1 MPIKR
6 GFVDIPGGQ
15 IHYRELREQPG
26 RVVVMLHS
34 NPGSSAMLLP
44 MIERFGKFRPVI
56 APDTPGFGDSTPAPQ
71 ARPEIADY
79 AAATIAALDALGIER
94 FDLYGNHTGA
104 NIAVEIAL
112 AQPERVGCVILDGIA
127 LYSPEMR
134 KDLLANYAPPVL
146 PDYEGRHLLW
156 TWHFVRDQWLF
167 WPWFHRDREH
177 RRDLSLPDPM
187 YLHAVVLDVLKS
199 LGTFQLGYRAS
210 FEYRKEERLP
220 LLRVPTM
227 VASART
233 DIFFPEFEQVAALVP
248 DVRKAIVGGESGN
261 ELDEATAL
269 FREFLGRPN
278 SV

>member
-1 MPIKR
+1 SCRCTCNSNAVTLSDDALLSTRRVCARSRGRHAVSMLAQRSAIREARGVAEHAMPIKR

-104 NIAVEIAL
+104 NMAV
-112 AQPERVGCVILDGIA
+112 
-127 LYSPEMR
+127 
-134 KDLLANYAPPVL
+134 
-146 PDYEGRHLLW
+146 
-156 TWHFVRDQWLF
+156 
-167 WPWFHRDREH
+167 
-177 RRDLSLPDPM
+177 
-187 YLHAVVLDVLKS
+187 
-199 LGTFQLGYRAS
+199 
-210 FEYRKEERLP
+210 
-220 LLRVPTM
+220 
-227 VASART
+227 
-233 DIFFPEFEQVAALVP
+233 
-248 DVRKAIVGGESGN
+248 
-261 ELDEATAL
+261 
-269 FREFLGRPN
+269 
-278 SV
+278 